1 MSARNRSSPHVPDE
15 KALKLPLITPA
26 ISSRHAR
33 NVAINPC
40 DEFTTLQRM
49 MLVDALK
56 EERYASLDPSRDR
69 KDEETYRWP

>member
-1 MSARNRSSPHVPDE
+1 MRLVLRY
-15 KALKLPLITPA
+15 LQQYLP
-26 ISSRHAR
+26 IS
-33 NVAINPC
+33 PC
-40 DEFTTLQRM
+40 DEFTPLQRM